1 MNTHDMLLTFKT
13 LELLTKGVDMNN
25 LNSESDIKNSYFN
38 KDNKLISRLSEG
50 VEDFYFIL
58 DDELRQYL
66 SLDHKVF
73 KRCGKYFSS
82 IIEDLVPEDAKILK
96 DVTKEIFLSA
106 VQQVYLKGICEYR
119 DLYLSEKDP
128 DFITRNLK
136 LDEGYDASIAPN
148 SMIQDLSRDKTDF
161 YLKILLAVCYWDTPD
176 LLKRLYEFDKSEK
189 DWSILKQRYPNA
201 QIVDDRMYIPV
212 KPSSKQMCCE
222 GGKDFEGCDYIV
234 ISKNLYDYFFCSYG
248 SAHQSCYSLSSPH
261 RGFYGMFP
269 MILSDNHYIVYGT
282 KDHAQKVTVG
292 GTESKYPAPYMF
304 FRTWGWM
311 SAVNKLLIDKVYSTL
326 YNINVDKF
334 LELNDI
340 PITNN
345 SIVNLKDGNKYVEI
359 FSKWNCRFYPD
370 SLRLS
375 KTDFCRG
382 NGIRSFVGDKPWKCI
397 SGDYSN
403 IIDTLSRNTV
413 DPNLNLYQDICCYE
427 NKILN
432 PKRCAITNLIISNS
446 EDVHWLANV
455 VKKPCSSLLALEWID
470 GYFKLLTSSTP
481 EIFQGREHIDINTKT
496 TDMLYS
502 FKEGSALGFTYLFS
516 KDTIPLQTLKTY
528 IQNYRNELEYDMVVL
543 RVVDKNQINF
553 IKYANKK
560 GD

>member
-25 LNSESDIKNSYFN
+25 LNTESDIKNSYFN

-58 DDELRQYL
+58 DEELRQYL
-66 SLDHKVF
+66 ALDHNVF
-73 KRCGKYFSS
+73 KRCGKYFYS
-82 IIEDLVPEDAKILK
+82 IIEDLVPENAKILK
-96 DVTKEIFLSA
+96 DVTKEIFMSA
-106 VQQVYLKGICEYR
+106 VQQVYLKGICEYQT
-119 DLYLSEKDP
+119 LSLSEKDP

-176 LLKRLYEFDKSEK
+176 LLVKLYEFDKSEK

-201 QIVDDRMYIPV
+201 QIVEDRMYIPV
-212 KPSSKQMCCE
+212 KPSSRAMCCE
-222 GGKDFEGCDYIV
+222 GRKDFEGCDYIV

-248 SAHQSCYSLSSPH
+248 SAHQSCYSLSSSH

-282 KDHAQKVTVG
+282 KSHAQKVTVG
-292 GTESKYPAPYMF
+292 GTDSKYPAPYMF

-311 SAVNKLLIDKVYSTL
+311 SADNKLLIDKVYSTL
-326 YNINVDKF
+326 YNLNVDNF

-345 SIVNLKDGNKYVEI
+345 SIVNLKDGNKYAEI
-359 FSKWNCRFYPD
+359 FNKWNCRFYPD
-370 SLRLS
+370 SLRQD

-382 NGIRSFVGDKPWKCI
+382 NGIRSFIGSKHWKCI
-397 SGDYSN
+397 SGDYSS
-403 IIDTLSRNTV
+403 IIDTLNRNIV
-413 DPNLNLYQDICCYE
+413 DPNLDIYKDIDCIE
-427 NKILN
+427 NKIIN
-432 PKRCAITNLIISNS
+432 PKRCAITNLVISDS

-455 VKKPCSSLLALEWID
+455 VKKPCSNLLALDWVD
-470 GYFKLLTSSTP
+470 GNFKLLASSKSGIY
-481 EIFQGREHIDINTKT
+481 ERLEHFAISTETENTACSCK
-496 TDMLYS
+496 D
-502 FKEGSALGFTYLFS
+502 GSVLGFTSMFS
-516 KDTIPLQTLKTY
+516 KDVIPLQTLKAY
-528 IQNYRNELEYDMVVL
+528 IQNYRNELDYDTVVL

-560 GD
+560 GN